1 MSEARL
7 LLIGPPGAGK
17 GTQAHALSD
26 ALGVPAISTGDIFR
40 DNVRNETE
48 LGRQAKAYMDA
59 GDNVPDS
66 LTNDLVR
73 DRLGQDDC
81 AGGFLLDG
89 YPRTTDQVRAL
100 DEFLAGQG
108 ASMDAVI
115 ELVADPDIVVERL
128 RKRAL
133 DQGRAD
139 DDESVVRHRLTV
151 LVLEKLLWIPDSEDP
166 DQTEYDRGRYHQQD
180 PSKYNFPD
188 HFTAFNVWG
197 AGGAMRLS

>member
-1 MSEARL
+1 M

-115 ELVADPDIVVERL
+115 ELVADPDVVVERL

-151 LVLEKLLWIPDSEDP
+151 YREQTAPLIDVYAQRGLLSQVDGIGEI
-166 DQTEYDRGRYHQQD
+166 DQVTERIRSALAERGIRV
-180 PSKYNFPD
+180 P
-188 HFTAFNVWG
+188 A
-197 AGGAMRLS
+197 

>member
-17 GTQAHALSD
+17 GTQARALSD

-59 GDNVPDS
+59 GDNVPDT

-73 DRLGQDDC
+73 DRLAHKDC
-81 AGGFLLDG
+81 ARGFLLDG

-108 ASMDAVI
+108 TSMDAVI

-133 DQGRAD
+133 DQGRTD

-151 LVLEKLLWIPDSEDP
+151 YREQTAPLIDVYAQRGLLSKVDGIGEIDQVTERIRAALEE
-166 DQTEYDRGRYHQQD
+166 RGIRV
-180 PSKYNFPD
+180 P
-188 HFTAFNVWG
+188 A
-197 AGGAMRLS
+197 